1 MGELRSTSCSRSARH
16 PAAVRVGGCSAKM
29 DTPSRSASLMFDNAC
44 RTRARPSFEWTSN
57 TDASFAKWEAQR
69 NLEKLPRSAIPSAPG
84 IGSTAV
90 DRAVSRLESS
100 PYARTAI
107 ERTGLSVKEF
117 VLQTI
122 ALAQV
127 AEAAQTGKSLSGAT
141 IPPENFLFV
150 QRYTARVLYSRSRA
164 RTESRT
170 YDWDADAADINS
182 MQNEVDAQMQL
193 DESERQGDAVAEQQS
208 SAMLEASPSW
218 RAESLQRSISR
229 STARLQPHP
238 GARLR
243 AGFGGY
249 TAPMIS
255 TAVACPEFSSHSEE
269 REAPKPES

>member
-1 MGELRSTSCSRSARH
+1 MGELRSNRLVRGALAILVLSA
-16 PAAVRVGGCSAKM
+16 VLGCKRENQNEAESL
-29 DTPSRSASLMFDNAC
+29 TASLMFDNASPD
-44 RTRARPSFEWTSN
+44 AREALASRVDFKI
-57 TDASFAKWEAQR
+57 TDASFAQWEKAQR

-107 ERTGLSVKEF
+107 ERTGLSVREF

-150 QRYTARVLYSRSRA
+150 QRYTARALYSRSRA

-170 YDWDADAADINS
+170 YDWDADAANINS
-182 MQNEVDAQMQL
+182 MQNDVDAQMQL
-193 DESERQGDAVAEQQS
+193 DESERQGDAVAEQQTQ
-208 SAMLEASPSW
+208 
-218 RAESLQRSISR
+218 RAELERQAEIERQNRLPLDPPRDSSRNPARDSVRDSVPPQRDDY
-229 STARLQPHP
+229 Q
-238 GARLR
+238 
-243 AGFGGY
+243 
-249 TAPMIS
+249 
-255 TAVACPEFSSHSEE
+255 
-269 REAPKPES
+269 

>member
-1 MGELRSTSCSRSARH
+1 MGELRSTRLLRGVLAILLLSA
-16 PAAVRVGGCSAKM
+16 VGGCKREN
-29 DTPSRSASLMFDNAC
+29 RSEAESLTASLMFDNASPD
-44 RTRARPSFEWTSN
+44 AREALASRVDFRI
-57 TDASFAKWEAQR
+57 TDASFAQWEKAQR

-107 ERTGLSVKEF
+107 ERTGLSVKGF

-150 QRYTARVLYSRSRA
+150 QRYTTRVLYSRSRA

-193 DESERQGDAVAEQQS
+193 DESERQGDAVAEQQ
-208 SAMLEASPSW
+208 MR
-218 RAESLQRSISR
+218 RAELDRQGELERQNRLPPDPPSEPPRDSSR
-229 STARLQPHP
+229 NSARD
-238 GARLR
+238 
-243 AGFGGY
+243 
-249 TAPMIS
+249 
-255 TAVACPEFSSHSEE
+255 AVRDSVP
-269 REAPKPES
+269 PKRR